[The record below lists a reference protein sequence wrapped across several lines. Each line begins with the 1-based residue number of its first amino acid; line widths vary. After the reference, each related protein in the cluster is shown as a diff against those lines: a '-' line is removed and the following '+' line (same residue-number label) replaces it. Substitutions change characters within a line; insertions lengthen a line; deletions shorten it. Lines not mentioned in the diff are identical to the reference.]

1 MMERWGLQAIFTS
14 PDALAS
20 GSLSNLA
27 NRRIQSVA
35 AWPAGSHSS
44 SIKLVMQLP
53 SNETRNVVCLFGDFT
68 LSAQWKIRLSTDG
81 TFSGADITYTT
92 GAFYEDMFDYATL
105 VGNDYPLYEPPF
117 GRIAVWIL
125 PTDCTGS
132 YFEFTIVDTTN
143 PRGRIQVSFADAGVL
158 WQPTLRGFDE
168 TVKMGADPVGAPG
181 NSESEFPLHKVLRW
195 CKFKQS
201 WLTEED
207 QAVLRHHFL
216 RYGRNGRLL
225 FVPQPLSFKTFALDN
240 LWGVFPE
247 QPVFSPHEKLSY
259 LARYQMDEIKFLEVD
274 E

>member
-1 MMERWGLQAIFTS
+1 MQATFTS

-20 GSLSNLA
+20 GSLANLA

-35 AWPAGSHSS
+35 SWPAGSHSS
-44 SIKLVMQLP
+44 SVKLVMELP

-92 GAFYEDMFDYATL
+92 GASYEDMFDYATL
-105 VGNDYPLYEPPF
+105 VGNQNALYEPPF

-125 PTDCTGS
+125 PTDCVGS
-132 YFEFTIVDTTN
+132 FFEFTIADTTN
-143 PRGRIQVSFADAGVL
+143 PRGRIQVSFGDAGVL

-168 TVKMGADPVGAPG
+168 EVKMGADQVGRGAG
-181 NSESEFPLHKVLRW
+181 NSEAAFPLHKVLRW

-207 QAVLRHHFL
+207 QAILRHHFL
-216 RYGRNGRLL
+216 RYGPNGRLL
-225 FVPQPLSFKTFALDN
+225 LVPHPLSFKTFALDN
-240 LWGVFPE
+240 LWGVFPD
-247 QPVFSPHEKLSY
+247 QPVFSPHPGLSY
-259 LARYQMDEIKFLEVD
+259 LSRYQMDDVKFLEVD